1 MKIII
6 APHPVLRKKAKPI
19 TKVDTKIIDLIEQLR
34 STLKSQSDPEGV
46 GLAFPQVNKSLRA
59 FAFRRVLDET
69 DVSQIEPQVAI
80 NPEIIQHSQEKNLG
94 TQPDQPDLEGCLSLP
109 KLYGPVPRWTWVE
122 LKYQV
127 LEQDQLRTKTE
138 KFKNFSARIVQHE
151 FDHLN
156 GVLFT
161 DYTLKH
167 DLPIYLDQNG
177 TLTELTDKTP
187 LKVY

>member
-1 MKIII
+1 MKIVT
-6 APHPVLRKKAKPI
+6 APHPVLRKKAQPI

-34 STLKSQSDPEGV
+34 FTLKSQSDPEGV

-59 FAFRRVLDET
+59 FAFRPILDET
-69 DVSQIEPQVAI
+69 DVTQVEPQVAI
-80 NPEIIQHSQEKNLG
+80 NPEIIQHSQEKKLG

-109 KLYGPVPRWTWVE
+109 NLYGPVPRWTWVE

-127 LEQDQLRTKTE
+127 LEQNQLTTKTE
-138 KFKNFSARIVQHE
+138 KFKDFSARIVQHE

-156 GVLFT
+156 GILFT

-167 DLPIYLDQNG
+167 DLPIYLDQDG
-177 TLTELTDKTP
+177 RLVELADKTP